1 MASQRQRIQRII
13 RLYLEEKG
21 VEEYEMPNIVEYAV
35 GRGYKVP
42 PPISGIEQLTR
53 KFTQAAAEEMR
64 IDEATGKPYRAHHA
78 RMTMRDGK
86 QIPLWFDMDRAGR
99 PVVHMYATQRREH
112 IVGEVW
118 QLTLDLEH
126 WSRVHPTEQPVK
138 VPPDMT
144 MDIELKRNAPD
155 DEEKQAS

>member
-1 MASQRQRIQRII
+1 VASERQRIWRII
-13 RLYLEEKG
+13 RRYQEEKN
-21 VEEYEMPNIVEYAV
+21 VEEYEMPDVVQYAV
-35 GRGYKVP
+35 DRGYKLP
-42 PPISGIEQLTR
+42 APISGIEQLTR

-64 IDEATGKPYRAHHA
+64 IDDVTRKPYRAHHA

-99 PVVHMYATQRREH
+99 PVVQGYATQRREH

-126 WSRVHPTEQPVK
+126 WSRVHPNEDPVT

-144 MDIELKRNAPD
+144 MDIELKRNVPD
-155 DEEKQAS
+155 DEEQEAG